1 MKWYNFRSV
10 RFTNATETLLWCKKS
25 ADQKKYTF
33 NYQLMKELNG
43 GKQMKSVWEIGL
55 CTGKERLRDENGN
68 KLYHFNFKINQSNK
82 IFLR

>member
-1 MKWYNFRSV
+1 MPNFRGV

-25 ADQKKYTF
+25 SNQKKYTF

-55 CTGKERLRDENGN
+55 CTEKERLRDENGN
-68 KLYHFNFKINQSNK
+68 KLHSTQKPQE
-82 IFLR
+82 L

>member
-1 MKWYNFRSV
+1 
-10 RFTNATETLLWCKKS
+10 
-25 ADQKKYTF
+25 
-33 NYQLMKELNG
+33 MKELNG